1 LISLN
6 FKKKNFVGWGGDL
19 AGVELDPDEGGRLSF
34 EYILGKI
41 FIPLVFALHFCMY
54 SLVSRAVLST

>member
-1 LISLN
+1 MISFIF
-6 FKKKNFVGWGGDL
+6 FKTLFSGWGGDL

-41 FIPLVFALHFCMY
+41 FIPLVFALHF
-54 SLVSRAVLST
+54 